1 MEEGSA
7 PDQQLIEA
15 VLGGETEAFSE
26 LVRRYQRMVGS
37 VAWRYGIRREDIEDV
52 VNEVFIKV
60 FRNLHRY
67 RPDHPFST
75 WLYRL
80 AVNHSVDFTR
90 RRRRDRLQDEFPEQ
104 MEDPTPSQSSGVE
117 QDEDA
122 ALLRAALDEV
132 SPKYQEALKLVYIE
146 GLKVEDAARALAV
159 PVGTVKTRLMRGRE
173 ALRKLLVRRN
183 PGHFGGEHAQP

>member
-15 VLGGETEAFSE
+15 VLVGETEVFSE

-122 ALLRAALDEV
+122 TLLRAALDEV

-173 ALRKLLVRRN
+173 ALRKILVRRN
-183 PGHFGGEHAQP
+183 PGHFGGEYAQP

>member
-15 VLGGETEAFSE
+15 VLGGDTEAFSE

-122 ALLRAALDEV
+122 ALLRAALNEV

-173 ALRKLLVRRN
+173 ALRKILVRRN
-183 PGHFGGEHAQP
+183 PGHFGGEHALP